1 MSRGDGMV
9 RSAPRRRHSNGF
21 TLIEIMVA
29 LAVFSLA
36 ALALIRLE
44 GQTIRSTGILSAT
57 LLAQTVARNVAIEAV
72 TEAQPPLR
80 GRATGVEQNGGR
92 AWTWTR
98 NVSAIGDGDVMR
110 IDVAVAGADGA
121 VLGRMTMVRPPADPT
136 LATAS

>member
-72 TEAQPPLR
+72 TDAQPPLR

>member
-1 MSRGDGMV
+1 MV

-72 TEAQPPLR
+72 TDAQPPLR

>member
-1 MSRGDGMV
+1 MPEQVRHDGE
-9 RSAPRRRHSNGF
+9 RDDRRNGF

-44 GQTIRSTGILSAT
+44 GQTIRSTAALSAT
-57 LLAQTVARNVAIEAV
+57 LLAQTVARNVAVEAV
-72 TEAQPPLR
+72 TDVQPPVR
-80 GRATGVEQNGGR
+80 GRTTGVEQNGGR

-98 NVSAIGDGDVMR
+98 DVRAIGDGDIVR
-110 IDVAVAGADGA
+110 IDVSVAGADGA

-136 LATAS
+136 LVGGA

>member
-1 MSRGDGMV
+1 VPLPGR
-9 RSAPRRRHSNGF
+9 NGF

-44 GQTIRSTGILSAT
+44 GQTIRSTGVLSAT
-57 LLAQTVARNVAIEAV
+57 VLAQTVARNVAIEAV
-72 TEAQPPLR
+72 TDAQPPLR

-98 NVSAIGDGDVMR
+98 EVSAIGDGDVMR
-110 IDVAVAGADGA
+110 IDVAVAGADGS

-136 LATAS
+136 LVSAS